1 MRHRTISFT
10 PAAERSVELCRALAA
25 ASPAADVWTAL
36 LILTLLLDESLASA
50 CLTRLGITLAWL
62 REGALGEAAA
72 AVAGRHQDSSLS
84 DNSES
89 SLYQNSTD
97 DADSRCRAEGSGCN
111 PRASLAAIDDPTAF
125 LAVLDRAREI
135 ARRESLE
142 GVTSSVLL
150 LAVLEQSTF
159 VRERL
164 AAAGA
169 TLQKVQE
176 SLFPDRPSVQPVLQ
190 VDEVLQFGDQPGI
203 AAAESPSE
211 TVNSPV
217 PNQPADYSND
227 GILRVLDACMN
238 RAREGLRV
246 LEDCARFVLNDAIG
260 TEQLKSLRHEL
271 VAIERLLPAR
281 PTSESANDAETSDGL
296 SIPSNSPLL
305 ARDTINDV
313 GTILTHS
320 NERSRVSMTDLVT
333 ANCRRVQE
341 SLRSLEE
348 FGKLVSIAF
357 SEQAKQLRYRVYVT
371 EQTLAARMNALPCSS
386 SPRDHRRNRL
396 NRATLYAL
404 ITESMCSRPWQQV
417 VEAAIAGG
425 VDILQLREKSLNDRE
440 LLRRANWLVAA
451 CRQADV
457 LCIINDRA
465 DIAAASRAD
474 GVHVGQEELPVAAAR
489 APLGPDRLVG
499 VSTHSE
505 DQIRQAITDG
515 ADYIG
520 VGPVFPSSTKSFS
533 DFPGLRFVQSAATIS
548 TVPFFAIGGIS
559 PQNLD
564 DVLNAGA
571 SRVAITSAIAKADNP
586 QVATAELQRIL
597 RSRSVQQTS
606 MEHGHG

>member
-10 PAAERSVELCRALAA
+10 PAAERSVELCRALAES
-25 ASPAADVWTAL
+25 SPAADVWAAL

-62 REGALGEAAA
+62 REGSLGDAAA
-72 AVAGRHQDSSLS
+72 TVARQQQESSFSASGDSSLQ
-84 DNSES
+84 
-89 SLYQNSTD
+89 QNHSA
-97 DADSRCRAEGSGCN
+97 DADSQCRAEGSGCN
-111 PRASLAAIDDPTAF
+111 PRASLASIDDPTAF

-135 ARRESLE
+135 ARRESTE

-150 LAVLEQSTF
+150 LAVLEQSAF

-176 SLFPDRPSVQPVLQ
+176 SLFPDRPSVQPGLQ
-190 VDEVLQFGDQPGI
+190 VDEVLRFGDGPRF
-203 AAAESPSE
+203 ATTESPSE

-217 PNQPADYSND
+217 PTKPADYSSE
-227 GILRVLDACMN
+227 GVLRVLDACLN

-246 LEDCARFVLNDAIG
+246 LEDCARFVLNDAIS

-281 PTSESANDAETSDGL
+281 PTTEATNDATTSDAL

-313 GTILTHS
+313 GTVLTHS
-320 NERSRVSMTDLVT
+320 NERSRGSVPELVT

-357 SEQAKQLRYRVYVT
+357 SEQAKQLRYRVYVA
-371 EQTLAARMNALPCSS
+371 EQALTVQMNALPCSAS
-386 SPRDHRRNRL
+386 AHDRRRKRL
-396 NRATLYAL
+396 LRATLYAL
-404 ITESMCSRPWQQV
+404 VTESMCSQPWRQV

-440 LLRRANWLVAA
+440 LLRRSKWLVAA
-451 CRQADV
+451 CREADV

-465 DIAAASRAD
+465 DIAAASGAD

-489 APLGPDRLVG
+489 AALGSDRLVG

-505 DQIRQAITDG
+505 DQIRQALADG

-548 TVPFFAIGGIS
+548 TVPFFAIGGIGL
-559 PQNLD
+559 QNLD

-571 SRVAITSAIAKADNP
+571 TRVAITSAIAKADNP

-597 RSRSVQQTS
+597 RSRSSQQTS